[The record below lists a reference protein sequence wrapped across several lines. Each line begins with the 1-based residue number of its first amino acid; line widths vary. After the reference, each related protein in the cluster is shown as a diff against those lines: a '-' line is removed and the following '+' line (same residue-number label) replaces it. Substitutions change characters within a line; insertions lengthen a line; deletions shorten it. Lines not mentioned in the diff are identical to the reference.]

1 MFFLLFD
8 SFPCQIDQNLKTMIV
23 ATLPTRPSPPTD
35 GRATPSSQKAA
46 KGATESVGQTQLRLA
61 MIMAL

>member
-1 MFFLLFD
+1 
-8 SFPCQIDQNLKTMIV
+8 MIV